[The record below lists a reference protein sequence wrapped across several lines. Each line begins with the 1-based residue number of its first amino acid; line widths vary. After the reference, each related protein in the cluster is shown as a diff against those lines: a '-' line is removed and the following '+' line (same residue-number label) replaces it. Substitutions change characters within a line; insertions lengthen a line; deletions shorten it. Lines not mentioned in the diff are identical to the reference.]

1 MKKAAWLALAL
12 TLSGGLLFGQS
23 KSKFSSELQNVDPQ
37 ANVDVIVQFDQA
49 PTDAHHQKVL
59 SRGGQLRQTLNLVKA
74 GAYRMPASAIADLA
88 NEPSVVHISVDH
100 KLGAKLDYAAA
111 AINASTAW
119 TAGWNGTGVGV
130 AVIDSGIMNSSKD
143 FFYANSTASRV
154 VYAQDF
160 TGQNQAGKDPYGHG
174 THVAGI
180 VGGNGYNSLHPPG
193 PSSTRSLIGMAPN
206 ANLIDLRVLD
216 QNGQSSDSTVIAAI
230 NQAIAL
236 KSKYNIRVINL
247 SLGRAV
253 TESYTLDPLC
263 QAVEAAWKAGIVV
276 VVAAGNDGRDNSVGE
291 HGYGTI
297 NAPGNDPYVNYRR
310 RDEDDGHLLAN
321 RRSHCQL

>member
-1 MKKAAWLALAL
+1 
-12 TLSGGLLFGQS
+12 
-23 KSKFSSELQNVDPQ
+23 
-37 ANVDVIVQFDQA
+37 
-49 PTDAHHQKVL
+49 
-59 SRGGQLRQTLNLVKA
+59 
-74 GAYRMPASAIADLA
+74 MPASAIADLA
-88 NEPSVVHISVDH
+88 NDPSVVHISVDH
-100 KLGAKLDYAAA
+100 KLGAKLDNTAA

-119 TAGWNGTGVGV
+119 TAGWVGTGIGV
-130 AVIDSGIMNSSKD
+130 AVIDSGISPNFDLNTNVTGNK
-143 FFYANSTASRV
+143 V
-154 VYAQDF
+154 VYS
-160 TGQNQAGKDPYGHG
+160 QNFNGSGTSMDTYGHG

-180 VGGNGYNSLHPPG
+180 IAGNGHNSSS
-193 PSSTRSLIGMAPN
+193 PSCPTCTRTFKGMAPN
-206 ANLIDLRVLD
+206 ANLINLRVLD
-216 QNGQSSDSTVIAAI
+216 QNGQSSDSMVIAAI

-236 KSKYNIRVINL
+236 KSTYNIRVINL

-263 QAVEAAWKAGIVV
+263 QAVEAAWKARIVV